1 MKECLDGVLSRMRS
15 ELVRRLSADNIT
27 DEDGRLVDLDK
38 AILPILDI
46 HGGIASACS
55 EGTARKE

>member
-15 ELVRRLSADNIT
+15 ELVRHLSAYNIT
-27 DEDGRLVDLDK
+27 NEDGRSVDLDK

-46 HGGIASACS
+46 HCGVASACS